1 MTQKKE
7 TTILLMALL
16 VTGGI
21 LGGGFW
27 LFSRQSQPITPNQS
41 TNPASNASPSLLPP
55 PPAPMDVSAL
65 PAPTQVPQG
74 TVVKINGSTSM
85 VGINETLKKLFQTT
99 FPGTQV
105 LTNAQGSDKGILEL
119 MTGVIDVAGISRP
132 LSSQEQAQGL
142 AAVPM
147 GRDAIA
153 VVVSLENPFRQ
164 GLSQQQVREIFQ
176 GKITNWSVIG
186 GKPSSIRVINRPP
199 ISGTYQAFQKLVLQD
214 QPFGQGANFKTLER
228 DATTPILN
236 ALGKN
241 GISYA
246 TYSQVGKQKTVR
258 AVAIDNLTPD
268 AANYP
273 YVRELYYAYKNPP
286 TPQVKAF
293 LGFATSPQGQA
304 AIAGIE

>member
-1 MTQKKE
+1 
-7 TTILLMALL
+7 
-16 VTGGI
+16 
-21 LGGGFW
+21 
-27 LFSRQSQPITPNQS
+27 
-41 TNPASNASPSLLPP
+41 
-55 PPAPMDVSAL
+55 
-65 PAPTQVPQG
+65 
-74 TVVKINGSTSM
+74 
-85 VGINETLKKLFQTT
+85 
-99 FPGTQV
+99 
-105 LTNAQGSDKGILEL
+105 
-119 MTGVIDVAGISRP
+119 
-132 LSSQEQAQGL
+132 
-142 AAVPM
+142 
-147 GRDAIA
+147 
-153 VVVSLENPFRQ
+153 
-164 GLSQQQVREIFQ
+164 
-176 GKITNWSVIG
+176 
-186 GKPSSIRVINRPP
+186 VINRPP

-273 YVRELYYAYKNPP
+273 YIRELYYAYKNPP

>member
-105 LTNAQGSDKGILEL
+105 LTNDQGSEKGILEL
-119 MTGVIDVAGISRP
+119 MTGVIDVSGIYRP
-132 LSSQEQAQGL
+132 FSSQEQTQRL
-142 AAVPM
+142 TAVTKGP
-147 GRDAIA
+147 DAIA
-153 VVVSLENPFRQ
+153 VVVSL
-164 GLSQQQVREIFQ
+164 
-176 GKITNWSVIG
+176 
-186 GKPSSIRVINRPP
+186 
-199 ISGTYQAFQKLVLQD
+199 
-214 QPFGQGANFKTLER
+214 
-228 DATTPILN
+228 
-236 ALGKN
+236 
-241 GISYA
+241 
-246 TYSQVGKQKTVR
+246 
-258 AVAIDNLTPD
+258 
-268 AANYP
+268 
-273 YVRELYYAYKNPP
+273 
-286 TPQVKAF
+286 
-293 LGFATSPQGQA
+293 
-304 AIAGIE
+304 